1 MYYKFGRLSHMKL
14 CKLVFM
20 AVATILAVAAAITAI
35 VYFKDEIMELFADAM
50 KKIDQKKSM
59 LFHSNEYT
67 DYADI

>member
-1 MYYKFGRLSHMKL
+1 MKL
-14 CKLVFM
+14 AKLVFI

-35 VYFKDEIMELFADAM
+35 VYFKDEILELIADAR
-50 KKIDQKKSM
+50 KKFDQKKSM